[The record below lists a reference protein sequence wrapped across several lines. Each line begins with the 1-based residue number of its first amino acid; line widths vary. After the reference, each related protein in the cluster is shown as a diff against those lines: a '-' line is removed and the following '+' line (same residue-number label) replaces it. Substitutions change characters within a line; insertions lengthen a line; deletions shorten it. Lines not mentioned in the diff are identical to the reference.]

1 MIGASFREKYQAFQ
15 MEIEQV
21 RDLVSKSVF
30 LVVEEGQKAG
40 EIITQR
46 LRDVQNAKE

>member
-1 MIGASFREKYQAFQ
+1 

-21 RDLVSKSVF
+21 RDLVSKTVF
-30 LVVEEGQKAG
+30 LVIEEGQKAG

-46 LRDVQNAKE
+46 LRDVQNTKE